1 MKAPLSRILAVV
13 CSVSIFCVSAQVY
26 AHSGGTD
33 EYGCHSGSMSYHCH
47 DESYEFEARHVVIPV
62 TIIAVTAL
70 FLWFTWDPD
79 DPWYIP
85 HPSAYLDEGEPTPS
99 PQSDISSGVFLRF

>member
-1 MKAPLSRILAVV
+1 MKVPLSRILGIM

-47 DESYEFEARHVVIPV
+47 DESYEFEARHVLIPV
-62 TIIAVTAL
+62 SIVAVTV
-70 FLWFTWDPD
+70 FVLWCMWDPD

-85 HPSAYLDEGEPTPS
+85 
-99 PQSDISSGVFLRF
+99 PQSSNLDNESSPPPLSDLGSGVLFRF